1 MKTMRNLLKVLLI
14 ITGFLI
20 ILSSC
25 KDKPDDNDQVPLPTG
40 PTMNGIS
47 LSNDN
52 ELVTIDFSEGVYKGG
67 VLNMPIG
74 KDDLTLTLNGGS
86 ALLDSFRVNHTAGQ
100 NRASIRLYL
109 DGLADGT
116 ETLQVK
122 PSGPLAIVNSASVAM
137 KETEQLGI
145 ALADIGIIGGWVS
158 VGENLSP
165 VYQQFGFDSVYMKY
179 RGDGTYLFESF
190 TTGGIHNVL
199 TGTYQQS
206 ISPVA
211 GFRLITLSQTA
222 PVTATIS
229 GIFSL
234 FDEDNIRM
242 VYETVQTDPAVAGL
256 TPPNPEA
263 GFGSTGNLGSDN
275 TQVFLRVS
283 GSGK

>member
-1 MKTMRNLLKVLLI
+1 MTTYMKTMRIPLKVSLI
-14 ITGFLI
+14 TTGLLI

-25 KDKPDDNDQVPLPTG
+25 KDKPDDNDPVPLPTG

-52 ELVTIDFSEGVYKGG
+52 ELVTIEFSEGVFKGG
-67 VLNMPIG
+67 ALNLPVG
-74 KDDLTLTLNGGS
+74 NDDLNLTLNGGS
-86 ALLDSFRVNHTAGQ
+86 ALLDSFRVSHTAGQ
-100 NRASIRLYL
+100 NQAFIRLYL
-109 DGLADGT
+109 NGLADGT
-116 ETLQVK
+116 EALVVR

-165 VYQQFGFDSVYMKY
+165 VYQQFGFDSVFMKY

-190 TTGGIHNVL
+190 TSGGIHNIL
-199 TGTYQQS
+199 TGTYQQAL
-206 ISPVA
+206 SPVP
-211 GFRLITLSQTA
+211 GIRVITLSQTA
-222 PVTATIS
+222 PVTATIM

-234 FDEDNIRM
+234 FDEEKIRM
-242 VYETVQTDPAVAGL
+242 VYETVQTDPAVTGL
-256 TPPNPEA
+256 TPPDPEA

-275 TQVFLRVS
+275 TQVFLKVN
-283 GSGK
+283 